1 MLMKVLY
8 WTLLFFLIRN
18 IWRVVRATKIITNFG
33 RVPKHVD
40 PFGQNSGRKDSPIEA
55 EYTVIDKEKKS

>member
-18 IWRVVRATKIITNFG
+18 IWRVVRATKIITTFG
-33 RVPKHVD
+33 QAPKNVD
-40 PFGQNSGRKDSPIEA
+40 PFQRNTRSKDSPIEA
-55 EYTVIDKEKKS
+55 EYTVVDKDKSS